1 MDEQGMSIAG
11 VSSQLKHLS
20 QRVIRFVNSLFVL
33 YFIIFFY
40 KTVLM
45 FTFAQGVI
53 LRNFWSW

>member
-1 MDEQGMSIAG
+1 MSIAG

-53 LRNFWSW
+53 LCNFWSW